1 MDVDFPRT
9 VLELERRFSSDD
21 ACIEYLAA
29 LRWSGGW
36 ICPRCDMAEAWLIRR
51 TRRLCEHCRYEMSVS
66 AGTIFQDSHLPL
78 TIWFCA
84 MWRITSQKNGM
95 SALGFHP
102 SDLEPVHDL
111 LSRRTRNAR

>member
-1 MDVDFPRT
+1 
-9 VLELERRFSSDD
+9 
-21 ACIEYLAA
+21 
-29 LRWSGGW
+29 
-36 ICPRCDMAEAWLIRR
+36 
-51 TRRLCEHCRYEMSVS
+51 
-66 AGTIFQDSHLPL
+66 
-78 TIWFCA
+78 